1 MLQPCSS
8 PLVMEAIHKAIAD
21 FAEKVL
27 NIIDD
32 HVYIVNNV
40 NNNVNN
46 VNNVNNNVSNVN
58 IFVDNSVYR
67 PEELDVMQT
76 LLDDWAREALKELQQ
91 LIEANGE

>member
-21 FAEKVL
+21 FAEKVVT
-27 NIIDD
+27 IIDE

-40 NNNVNN
+40 KNN

-67 PEELDVMQT
+67 PEELDVMQA